1 MLGDQDASLLRFE
14 RDAVQSCLMPHYNRA
29 PITEALIDIRTEAS
43 QLRFEDLQALKRH
56 LGDYP
61 NEETRTL
68 GEFRFQFGQEVQAAS
83 HQKPWALLFR
93 NQGNNQVVQFRMD
106 GITFSRLEP
115 YETWERLSSE
125 ARRLWDIYRQAVG
138 AQKIVRVAVRYI
150 NLFKL
155 PGPSVE
161 PEEYLNIFPQVSQK
175 LPRELRD
182 FGPFSMSLPM
192 HQPDLEGILVIN
204 ERNALQAEPDI
215 VPIIVDFDLYVDNP
229 PVSNEEEL
237 WAFFERLRERKNL
250 YFEASITDKTR
261 ELIS

>member
-1 MLGDQDASLLRFE
+1 MIRQSDVFE
-14 RDAVQSCLMPHYNRA
+14 VLPLMPHYKRA
-29 PITEALIDIRTEAS
+29 PITEALIDIKTDECQRP
-43 QLRFEDLQALKRH
+43 FEDLQAIRGH
-56 LGDYP
+56 LGGYP

-68 GEFRFQFGQEVQAAS
+68 GEFKFQLGQGALTAQAAS
-83 HQKPWALLFR
+83 HQKPWALLYR
-93 NQGNNQVVQFRMD
+93 NQENNQVIQFRLD

-115 YETWERLSSE
+115 YENWERLSSE
-125 ARRLWDIYRQAVG
+125 ARRLWDIYRQVIG
-138 AQKIVRVAVRYI
+138 EQKVVRIAVRYI

-155 PGPSVE
+155 PGNNVE
-161 PEEYLNIFPQVSQK
+161 PAEYLNIFPQVPQT

-192 HQPDLEGILVIN
+192 HQPDLKGILVIN
-204 ERNALQAEPDI
+204 ERNALQAEPGI
-215 VPIIVDFDLYVDNP
+215 VPIVVDFDLYVDAP

-261 ELIS
+261 ELIR

>member
-1 MLGDQDASLLRFE
+1 
-14 RDAVQSCLMPHYNRA
+14 MPHYNRA
-29 PITEALIDIRTEAS
+29 PITEALIDIRTETS
-43 QLRFEDLQALKRH
+43 QLQFEDLQSLKRH

-68 GEFRFQFGQEVQAAS
+68 GEFKFQFGQEVQATS
-83 HQKPWALLFR
+83 HQKPWALLYR
-93 NQGNNQVVQFRMD
+93 HEENNQVVQFRVD

-115 YETWERLSSE
+115 YENWERLSSE

-138 AQKIVRVAVRYI
+138 VQKIVRIAVRYI

-155 PGPSVE
+155 PGNNVE
-161 PEEYLNIFPQVSQK
+161 PEEYLNIFPQVPQK
-175 LPRELRD
+175 LPPELRD

-192 HQPDLEGILVIN
+192 HQPDLKGILVIN

-215 VPIIVDFDLYVDNP
+215 VPIVVDFDLYVDNP
-229 PVSNEEEL
+229 PVGNEEEL
-237 WAFFERLRERKNL
+237 WAFFDKLRERKNL